1 METQKPGVFTGK
13 EGAITCSEKKV
24 TIIGLTH
31 KPCNPEVKE
40 MQWGVEVKINTVS
53 FKMQNFDT
61 GLETWAVIVETGLSR
76 SYRINMTIPLLRKS
90 NFARLYII

>member
-1 METQKPGVFTGK
+1 
-13 EGAITCSEKKV
+13 
-24 TIIGLTH
+24 
-31 KPCNPEVKE
+31 
-40 MQWGVEVKINTVS
+40 
-53 FKMQNFDT
+53 MQNFDT